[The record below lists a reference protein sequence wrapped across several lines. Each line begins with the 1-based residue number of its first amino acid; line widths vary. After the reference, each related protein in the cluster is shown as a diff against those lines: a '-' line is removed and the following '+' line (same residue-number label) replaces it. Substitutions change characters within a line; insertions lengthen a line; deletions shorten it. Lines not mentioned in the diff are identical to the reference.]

1 MILNRIHA
9 KPKQNAI
16 LLIPHRMKK
25 MTTHYI
31 CLLFLWSSLSGCGTF
46 PRGSYGKPQEISYS
60 NVQGFSP
67 QKGEVLEWHSASI
80 NNEDEPVVTASRLPP
95 SGLKIRW
102 LGTAGY
108 EISDDSTVILID
120 PFVSRPAFGQL
131 IKTITIDTSAVNH
144 YILAPIP
151 LQNLKVILVAH
162 AHHDHVQDVPYIL
175 AQYPDSLKRPLVVGS
190 QNVHDLIVGHGPG
203 RGMEWLDSI
212 GGLQNS
218 KIKTLIFS
226 PGKKECLLGS
236 DIYCDVGR
244 FGNFKITAFASD
256 HSSYDHLGSTAIV
269 GSIKKHPP
277 YNVFDYKMNHNTSIG
292 YLIEYQGLR
301 IFFSESTIVRHNNQI
316 GEVDILIQ
324 GITSRRDYNTI
335 VQTLAYLKPKYV
347 IPSHYD
353 NFFKP
358 IKKMKILDTKIGLGP
373 LNFSRF
379 EQFVIGFERYY
390 AKVARDRFKLAA
402 KNFQPKLR
410 LMKLFYYYSLVNLNQ

>member
-1 MILNRIHA
+1 MLFFN
-9 KPKQNAI
+9 KDPVTTDK
-16 LLIPHRMKK
+16 MKK
-25 MTTHYI
+25 MSLRYV
-31 CLLFLWSSLSGCGTF
+31 CLLFLLLSLSGCTF
-46 PRGSYGKPQEISYS
+46 LRDSYAIPQEISYS
-60 NVQGFSP
+60 NVQGFCP
-67 QKGEVLEWHSASI
+67 QKGEVIEWYSASR
-80 NNEDEPVVTASRLPP
+80 NNKDEPVVTASRLPP

-120 PFVSRPAFGQL
+120 PFVSRPTFRQL
-131 IKTITIDTSAVNH
+131 TKTITIDTSAVNH
-144 YILAPIP
+144 YILEPIP

-175 AQYPDSLKRPLVVGS
+175 AQYSDPQKRPLVVGS
-190 QNVHDLIVGHGPG
+190 QNVHDLIIGHKPG
-203 RGMEWLDSI
+203 KGMEWLDSI

-218 KIKTLIFS
+218 KIKTLLFS
-226 PGKKECLLGS
+226 PGKKECLQRY
-236 DIYCDVGR
+236 DIYCEVGT

-256 HSSYDHLGSTAIV
+256 HSSYDHFGPSAIV
-269 GSIKKHPP
+269 GSIKKQPP
-277 YNVFDYKMNHNTSIG
+277 HNVFDYKMNHNTSIG

-301 IFFSESTIVRHNNQI
+301 IFFSESAIVRHINQI

-358 IKKMKILDTKIGLGP
+358 IKKMKTLDTKIGVGP

-379 EQFVIGFERYY
+379 EQFVIGFERNYVR
-390 AKVARDRFKLAA
+390 AARDLFKLSGN
-402 KNFQPKLR
+402 NFQPKLR
-410 LMKLFYYYSLVNLNQ
+410 LMKLFYYYSLEKLRP